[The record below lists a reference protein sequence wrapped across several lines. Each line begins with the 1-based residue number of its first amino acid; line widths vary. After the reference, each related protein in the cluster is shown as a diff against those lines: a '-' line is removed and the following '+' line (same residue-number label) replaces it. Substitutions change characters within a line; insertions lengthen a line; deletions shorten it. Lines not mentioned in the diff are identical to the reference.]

1 MLFVLLITVDSGV
14 QVLEDDITEFPNRVM
29 NSHRGDLPLFHP
41 SPNTN
46 SSSPC
51 HNHLLSSPKSAAAAA
66 LNASVP
72 SKFSPTHYASSA
84 ATANHNPSNL
94 SPNQMG
100 GVYNSPEGVNKYS
113 PSLAHSSP
121 RSSVGGAGEDLKHVT
136 NGPSKQLSPKNVR
149 SIYIMNFLCSKLNK
163 LKLICTIIGFIKS
176 VEISG
181 LVLSKKEK
189 KQEITIRERPKSA
202 PRLTLRRGFFS
213 RNQQTSQRGPLVNF
227 EQNSK
232 KSWTVWKNI
241 REVTFCYFLAL

>member
-46 SSSPC
+46 SSSPF
-51 HNHLLSSPKSAAAAA
+51 HNHILSSPKSAAAAA
-66 LNASVP
+66 ALNASVP
-72 SKFSPTHYASSA
+72 PKFSPTHYASSA

-189 KQEITIRERPKSA
+189 KTRNNNSGTAQIGTPLNTQK
-202 PRLTLRRGFFS
+202 GF
-213 RNQQTSQRGPLVNF
+213 L
-227 EQNSK
+227 
-232 KSWTVWKNI
+232 
-241 REVTFCYFLAL
+241 